1 MQFRRFFAFILLAL
15 VTPAATAA
23 PVKLTVDATE
33 VTRRVI
39 HVAEV
44 IPVEAGP
51 LTLHYPRW
59 IPGRH
64 RPVGQIANVS
74 DLRIKAKGEPIAWKR
89 DDADPFT
96 IHCTVPKGA
105 DAIELHFDL
114 LLASGSEGGAAF
126 MTVASPKM
134 MTMNWNDVLW
144 YPKTAKALELPFRAA
159 VRLPKGWGFGT
170 ALSPVNELN
179 AGQVSFEE
187 VTLETLIDSPVLAG
201 EHGRIIPIG
210 SVKERHHV
218 YLACDS
224 PDGLEVTP
232 ETLKAWDKL
241 PAEAAALFGPN
252 RPYEHYTFLL
262 GLSNHVPRAGI
273 EHHQSSD
280 NRLTE
285 LALIKAAERRMAA
298 TLFPHEYT
306 HSWNGKFRRPADM
319 IVPDYQTPQQTRLLW
334 VYEGLTNYLGWLL
347 AARCGLFSAEDAREY
362 LSLTASRMS
371 NSRGRLWRPLDDTA
385 AAASVLF
392 DAPRSWGASRRMVDF
407 YDEGTLLWLEVDVM
421 IRTQTKG
428 AKSLD
433 DFCRA
438 FFGMGEGKAVVKGYK
453 LGDVVAALNE
463 VSPYDWKTHFA
474 RRVEAVTDAA
484 PLEGITGAGWKL
496 AFAEKP
502 SELFLAQEGLSRG
515 VNLADSLGLLL
526 SAEGAIT
533 DVVPDL
539 PAAKAGLAPG
549 MKVLA
554 VNSRRYSADALK
566 SAVANTKTG
575 GKLELLIESGDFF
588 KTHSLDYKLGA
599 RYPRLEKVDGHDD
612 VLAEIVKPR
621 VK

>member
-1 MQFRRFFAFILLAL
+1 MLGRILFAFSL
-15 VTPAATAA
+15 VTLVPCAASAA
-23 PVKLTVDATE
+23 PVKLAVDASE

-44 IPVEAGP
+44 IPAEAGP

-64 RPVGQIANVS
+64 RQVGQIANVS
-74 DLRIKAKGEPIAWKR
+74 DLRIKANGEPITWKR
-89 DDADPFT
+89 DDTDPFT

-144 YPKTAKALELPFRAA
+144 YPKTPKALELRFKAA

-170 ALSPVNELN
+170 ALSPSDELN
-179 AGQVSFEE
+179 EGRVSFGE

-201 EHGRIIPIG
+201 EHVRIIPIG
-210 SVKERHHV
+210 PMKERHHV

-241 PAEAAALFGPN
+241 PAEAAALYGPN
-252 RPYEHYTFLL
+252 RPYENYTFLL

-280 NRLTE
+280 NRLSE
-285 LALIKAAERRMAA
+285 LALIKAGERRMSA

-319 IVPDYQTPQQTRLLW
+319 IVPDYQTPHQTRLLW

-347 AARCGLFSAEDAREY
+347 AARCGLFSPEDAREY
-362 LSLTASRMS
+362 LALTASRMS
-371 NSRGRLWRPLDDTA
+371 NSRGRSWRPLDDTA

-433 DFCRA
+433 DFCKA
-438 FFGMGEGKAVVKGYK
+438 FFGMGEGKPVVKGYK
-453 LGDVVAALNE
+453 LTDVVAALNE

-502 SELFLAQEGLSRG
+502 SELFLAQEGLTRG
-515 VNLADSLGLLL
+515 VNMLDSLGLLL
-526 SAEGAIT
+526 GPEGAIT
-533 DVVPDL
+533 DVVPTM
-539 PAAKAGLAPG
+539 PAAEAGLAPG

-554 VNSRRYSADALK
+554 VNSRRYSADSLK
-566 SAVANTKTG
+566 TAVANTKTG
-575 GKLELLIESGDFF
+575 AKLELLIESGDFF
-588 KTHSLDYKLGA
+588 KTHPLDYKLGA
-599 RYPRLEKVDGHDD
+599 RYPRLEKVEGRDD

-621 VK
+621 AK